1 MGGCGF
7 ALSVAFRYV
16 LPQELRIAT
25 PVCALVRNDRSGR
38 RARTRA
44 RLQCTAFLP
53 GMRIATPVC
62 ALVRNDMQILA
73 RCQRLQGRFSGSK
86 PAVPRYYAGR
96 RQISTCHCEERSDV
110 AIHNPAEGHSK
121 IAVLRA
127 NSLGVTNWLEVAQIC

>member
-25 PVCALVRNDRSGR
+25 PVCALVRNDMQKTGALLRVQGVVRNDRSGR

-53 GMRIATPVC
+53 GMRIATP
-62 ALVRNDMQILA
+62 LKRT
-73 RCQRLQGRFSGSK
+73 GS
-86 PAVPRYYAGR
+86 
-96 RQISTCHCEERSDV
+96 Q
-110 AIHNPAEGHSK
+110 
-121 IAVLRA
+121 
-127 NSLGVTNWLEVAQIC
+127 